1 MKRTFGKILYALV
14 SKKRE
19 QMYRHIFSEKK
30 KYNPKFLRIV
40 LYSKKGLYRLEMIF
54 QINTELYWFVRLLES
69 SVHAFKVESCIFL
82 VSKISSP
89 EVNFQVLES

>member
-14 SKKRE
+14 SKKKRTE
-19 QMYRHIFSEKK
+19 VEEYILLEK
-30 KYNPKFLRIV
+30 KYNQKFLRIV
-40 LYSKKGLYRLEMIF
+40 LYNKKGLYRLEMIF
-54 QINTELYWFVRLLES
+54 QINTELYWFVILLES

-89 EVNFQVLES
+89 EVNMQVLAS